1 MHFRSLLQL
10 FVFCHI
16 ASSTWIPEVDAP
28 AISSGKVHL
37 LDNPN
42 HNSDGSSQYTRSLLK
57 HNINSQSTVANSKR
71 NRHRR
76 DTNTASGPATYVT
89 GGRYLFPLTIGAG
102 MQAQTFA
109 MELDTG
115 SDHLWVYSSHT
126 PVTEIVGTHTIYKPG
141 LSAVPLDG
149 TWAVGYND
157 GSSASGIVFSD
168 TVSFGGIQIKNQA
181 VEAVTQLSGILVG
194 ADIDG
199 ILGMSLGTSQIS
211 IPGIHTVLQN
221 LINHPLQSSLFTAS
235 LKRPSE
241 ALQSFYTFGYID
253 QQLIGTQS
261 ISYTNV
267 INTQGFWEFSST
279 TAIIGGKLIS
289 RPAGNTAVADT
300 GTTLILVDDALLSEI
315 YKPLGG
321 YYNSTMN
328 EGQGVWL
335 FPASALSKVP
345 TITLPIGN
353 FAVTLHDGDI
363 AFEILE
369 GGWIYGS
376 IQSRKDN
383 IYDVFGDVWLANLYV
398 IFDLTTSVPRIG
410 VVPRAY
416 GT

>member
-16 ASSTWIPEVDAP
+16 ASSAWIPEIDVP
-28 AISSGKVHL
+28 AISSEKVHL
-37 LDNPN
+37 LHNPN
-42 HNSDGSSQYTRSLLK
+42 YNSDGPSQYARSLLK
-57 HNINSQSTVANSKR
+57 HNIISPSTVFNSKR

-76 DTNTASGPATYVT
+76 DANTASESATYVT
-89 GGRYLFPLTIGAG
+89 GGRYLVPLTIGEG
-102 MQAQTFA
+102 IQAQTFA

-115 SDHLWVYSSHT
+115 SDHLWVYSSYT
-126 PVTEIVGTHTIYKPG
+126 PVADIVGPHTIYQPG
-141 LSAVPLDG
+141 LSAIPLDT

-181 VEAVTQLSGILVG
+181 VEAATQLSGELVG
-194 ADIDG
+194 ANADG

-221 LINHPLQSSLFTAS
+221 LIDHPLQASLFTVS
-235 LKRPSE
+235 LTRPSE
-241 ALQSFYTFGYID
+241 GVQGFYTFGHID

-261 ISYTNV
+261 ISYTDV

-279 TAIIGGKLIS
+279 TATIGGKLIS

-315 YKPLGG
+315 YTPLGG
-321 YYNSTMN
+321 YYDSAVND
-328 EGQGVWL
+328 GQGAWL
-335 FPASALSKVP
+335 FPVSALSNLP

-353 FAVTLHDGDI
+353 FAVTLQDGDLG
-363 AFEILE
+363 FQILE
-369 GGWIYGS
+369 GGWVYGS
-376 IQSRKDN
+376 LQSRQDN
-383 IYDVFGDVWLANLYV
+383 TYDIFGDVWLANLYV

-416 GT
+416 GA